1 MLFSPVNIRLWNGW
15 QMSIDRTRYIVIEGP
30 IGAGKTS
37 LARRLAQH
45 LNASTLFE
53 KPEDNP
59 FLEKFY
65 QDPVRHALATQLFFL
80 FQRSNELRN
89 LAQLDLFGTSTVAD
103 YLFEKDPLFARLNL
117 SDAEFALYQQI
128 YQTLKPQIPAPD
140 LVIYLQAA
148 PGVLLERVRGRAQQ
162 YEREITESYLSR
174 LTQSYN
180 EFFYHYD
187 TSPVLVVNSEHL
199 NFVDAEEDFA
209 ELLQRITDMRGQ
221 REFFSRG

>member
-1 MLFSPVNIRLWNGW
+1 MHFSPVNIRLWNGW

-174 LTQSYN
+174 LIQSYN

-199 NFVDAEEDFA
+199 NFVNAEEDFA
-209 ELLQRITDMRGQ
+209 ELLQRIADMRGQ